1 LLITQLLE
9 MTGISAMKKHIYR
22 TKKINAIDWIQMKE
36 QLQGSAVVFAIDVA
50 EEKQYALLANA
61 DSSVSELLSWNHPEQ
76 TREVLTHLENLACP
90 LTVVMESTGT
100 YGDALRYQFRYS
112 GFEVNQISAKRV
124 SDAREL
130 YDGVPSLHDAK
141 SATVIMRLHRD
152 GLSTP
157 WRESND
163 TERELDALRREYDL
177 HQSQYQRN
185 KNRLEAYLSRH
196 WPEVLPLLPLD
207 SVTLE
212 SLLIEYG
219 SPEQIAKNTEEASKN
234 MRLWGKSQL
243 KDEKIAVVIQS
254 AVNTLGQPCIE
265 AERRYLQALTAE
277 MRHSRQ
283 QQKEVKDVLEATVKA
298 DTGLSKLT
306 CVIGLITTAVLL
318 SCRLDPRNFINA
330 RSFQKALGLNL
341 KEKSSGRDIGRL
353 KITKRGCSIV
363 RRYLYFAALRLIN
376 NDPVVKAWYQ
386 QKVDARA
393 KNKTIIALMRKL
405 AKALWYVAR
414 GERFDATKL
423 LSVTA

>member
-1 LLITQLLE
+1 
-9 MTGISAMKKHIYR
+9 MKKHIYR

-36 QLQGSAVVFAIDVA
+36 QLQGSPVVFAIDVA
-50 EEKQYALLANA
+50 KEKQYALLANA

-90 LTVVMESTGT
+90 LTAVMESTGT
-100 YGDALRYQFRYS
+100 YGDALRYQFRCS

-152 GLSTP
+152 GLSIP
-157 WRESND
+157 WRESD
-163 TERELDALRREYDL
+163 DAERELDALRREYDL

-219 SPEQIAKNTEEASKN
+219 SPEQIAKNTEEAAKNMHLWSKN
-234 MRLWGKSQL
+234 QL
-243 KDEKIAVVIQS
+243 KNEKIAVVIQS

-283 QQKEVKDVLEATVKA
+283 QQKEVKDILEATVKA
-298 DTGLSKLT
+298 DTGLSKLAS
-306 CVIGLITTAVLL
+306 VIGLITTAVLL
-318 SCRLDPRNFINA
+318 SCRLYSRNFRNA

-341 KEKSSGRDIGRL
+341 KEKSSGRDVGRL
-353 KITKRGCSIV
+353 KITKRGCSLV

-386 QKVDARA
+386 KKVDARA
-393 KNKTIIALMRKL
+393 KNKTVIALMRKL
-405 AKALWYVAR
+405 AKALWHVAR

-423 LSVTA
+423 LSVTV

>member
-1 LLITQLLE
+1 

-50 EEKQYALLANA
+50 KEKQYALLANA

-363 RRYLYFAALRLIN
+363 RRYLYFATLRLIN

-386 QKVDARA
+386 QKVDVRA

>member
-1 LLITQLLE
+1 

>member
-1 LLITQLLE
+1 

-50 EEKQYALLANA
+50 KEKQYALLANA

-219 SPEQIAKNTEEASKN
+219 SPEQIAKNTEEAAKN

>member
-1 LLITQLLE
+1 
-9 MTGISAMKKHIYR
+9 MKKHIYR

-36 QLQGSAVVFAIDVA
+36 QLRGSPVVLAIDVA
-50 EEKQYALLANA
+50 KEKQYGLLVNA
-61 DSSVSELLSWNHPEQ
+61 DSSISELLSWNHPVQ
-76 TREVLTHLENLACP
+76 TREVLTHLESLACP

-100 YGDALRYQFRYS
+100 YGDALRYQFRCS

-141 SATVIMRLHRD
+141 SATVIMRLHRE

-163 TERELDALRREYDL
+163 IERELDALRREYDL

-185 KNRLEAYLSRH
+185 KNRLESYLSRH

>member
-1 LLITQLLE
+1 

-36 QLQGSAVVFAIDVA
+36 QLQGSPVVFAIDVA
-50 EEKQYALLANA
+50 KEKQYALLANA

-90 LTVVMESTGT
+90 LTAVMESTGT
-100 YGDALRYQFRYS
+100 YGDALRYQFRCS

-152 GLSTP
+152 GLSIP
-157 WRESND
+157 WRESD
-163 TERELDALRREYDL
+163 DAERGLDALRREYDL

-219 SPEQIAKNTEEASKN
+219 SPEQIAKNTEEAAKNMHLWSKN
-234 MRLWGKSQL
+234 QL
-243 KDEKIAVVIQS
+243 KNEKIAVVIQS
-254 AVNTLGQPCIE
+254 AVNTLGQPCID

-283 QQKEVKDVLEATVKA
+283 QQKEVKDILEATVKA
-298 DTGLSKLT
+298 DTGLSKLAS
-306 CVIGLITTAVLL
+306 VIGLITTAVLL
-318 SCRLDPRNFINA
+318 SCRLDPRNFRNA

-341 KEKSSGRDIGRL
+341 KEKSSGRDVGRL
-353 KITKRGCSIV
+353 KITKRGCSLA

-386 QKVDARA
+386 KKVDARA
-393 KNKTIIALMRKL
+393 KNKTVIALMRKL
-405 AKALWYVAR
+405 AKALWHVAR

>member
-1 LLITQLLE
+1 

-36 QLQGSAVVFAIDVA
+36 QLQGTPVVFAIDVA
-50 EEKQYALLANA
+50 KEKQYALLANA

-90 LTVVMESTGT
+90 LTAVMESTGT
-100 YGDALRYQFRYS
+100 YGDALRYQFRCS

-152 GLSTP
+152 GLSIP
-157 WRESND
+157 WRESD
-163 TERELDALRREYDL
+163 DAERELDALRREYDL

-196 WPEVLPLLPLD
+196 WPGVLPLLPLD

-219 SPEQIAKNTEEASKN
+219 SPEQIAKNTEEAAKNMHLWSKN
-234 MRLWGKSQL
+234 QL
-243 KDEKIAVVIQS
+243 KNEKIAVVIQS
-254 AVNTLGQPCIE
+254 AVNTLGQPCID

-283 QQKEVKDVLEATVKA
+283 QQKEVKDILEATVKA
-298 DTGLSKLT
+298 DTGLSKLAS
-306 CVIGLITTAVLL
+306 VIGLITTAVLL
-318 SCRLDPRNFINA
+318 GCRLDPRNFRNA

-341 KEKSSGRDIGRL
+341 KEKSSGRDVGRL
-353 KITKRGCSIV
+353 KITKRGCSLV

-386 QKVDARA
+386 KKVDARA
-393 KNKTIIALMRKL
+393 KNKTVIALMRKL
-405 AKALWYVAR
+405 AKALWHVAR